1 MRRLRHAVLGTD
13 PDLSDPR
20 VLDRVTVGVLAA
32 WIAMGGD
39 LLGSCVYGPDV
50 LGRASGGHRG
60 VLVVAGLAT
69 LATLAVLALAYTR
82 MVVHFPHGGGGYT
95 AARYA
100 AGERAALVSGVALVL
115 DAGFN
120 VAVSVVTCVEAAAAV
135 LPAGWA
141 AMRLPAALALVALL
155 AIVNLRGVK
164 ESVALLAPILLA
176 FVGSHLLVLGAALA
190 QRAGA
195 IPDAVAAVPGDLSRL
210 AADRG
215 AVGALGTVVRAYAM
229 GGAIYTG
236 LEAVSNGVPILREPK
251 VRSARRTMLLL
262 AGVPA
267 LLITVILA
275 GYLAYDVRPSPG
287 VPMNAALFERAA
299 AQLVGGGLAG
309 RLAVAVPLLAEAA
322 LLVMAAQTGFVDGPR
337 ILGALAT
344 DRYLPR
350 RLSRLNGRLA
360 PAAGILVVATVALAA
375 TALTGAAL
383 EPLIAVFVTSVFV
396 TFSISQWAMLRHA
409 LRRRLLHAPW
419 RADAALHALAL
430 TLCAVILAGTA
441 ARWRAGAAVT
451 LLLVAAAVA
460 LALAIRRRYEAVA
473 RAAEAA
479 AGQASP
485 PVVPEERQA
494 EVVGAGTLIGR
505 DVPIAVLV
513 LGDRTALARVGL
525 AWLARL
531 TAGLGGVIL
540 AGATLLDAEAVQGE
554 EHLRARE
561 RQRRRQL
568 EALAE
573 EVRRS
578 GLPVAIA
585 LRRGADALETTAS
598 LIADLMRRRPAPS
611 VVVGF
616 RSTPEGAAVDPLLRD
631 DDLSVRLQTRLQRE
645 GIPMVV
651 VSVPLDA

>member
-95 AARYA
+95 AARHA
-100 AGERAALVSGVALVL
+100 AGERTALVSGVALVL

-215 AVGALGTVVRAYAM
+215 AVGALGTLVRAYAM

-344 DRYLPR
+344 DRYMPR

-460 LALAIRRRYEAVA
+460 LALAIRRRYDAVA

-494 EVVGAGTLIGR
+494 EVVGAGTLIAR
-505 DVPIAVLV
+505 DAPVAVLV
-513 LGDRTALARVGL
+513 LGDRVALARVGL

-561 RQRRRQL
+561 RERRRQL
-568 EALAE
+568 EGLAE
-573 EVRRS
+573 QVRRS

-598 LIADLMRRRPAPS
+598 LVTDLMRRRPAQS
-611 VVVGF
+611 MVVGF
-616 RSTPEGAAVDPLLRD
+616 RSTPDGAAVDPLLRD
-631 DDLSVRLQTRLQRE
+631 EDLSVRLQARLQRA
-645 GIPMVV
+645 GIPMIVL
-651 VSVPLDA
+651 SVPLEA